1 MRVAGGAKLKKGL
14 VAIGA
19 AGAALALLGSL
30 YTTPLCACLTVAE
43 TSLRTADLALDAES
57 LQRVAERRFPRG
69 LSEAEL
75 IARLGVASYARYCL
89 QGRGGA
95 ALVCM
100 FPHDANFWRDTHVQ
114 LAFAFDAA
122 RRLSAVRASP
132 IVRYAWF

>member
-1 MRVAGGAKLKKGL
+1 MNGKAAATLKKTL
-14 VAIGA
+14 VAVGG

-43 TSLRTADLALDAES
+43 TALRTRSPVLDDES
-57 LQRVAERRFPRG
+57 LQRIAERSFPRG
-69 LSEAEL
+69 LPQAEL
-75 IARLGVASYARYCL
+75 IARLGVASYAKYCL

-100 FPHDANFWRDTHVQ
+100 FPHDANFWRDRHVQ
-114 LAFAFDAA
+114 LVFGFDTAH
-122 RRLSAVRASP
+122 RLSAVRASP